1 MTYIE
6 DRDLDLET
14 KKIFLIFQRRWK
26 IGLFTLF
33 LSVVLSALAASQKK
47 PQYTAVGKLLF
58 KNSATSELTGIEQGS
73 NKFETLEK
81 DANPTATEIE
91 VLKSVPIAKQ
101 TIAELELTD
110 ESGEPM
116 NPSILLDNIAASPV
130 IGTDVVTV
138 SYQSPN
144 PEIASKIVDRV
155 MSNYIQNSR
164 FISGENVINANKI
177 IEEQLPKAK
186 AKLEEREK
194 ALRQFQEKNQIFFVD
209 EESRDAVENLQSLE
223 QQIEET
229 ESELKEVQARSI
241 ELQQQLGMNAQQSIA
256 WNQLSKSPDIIRKI
270 EDLQEVQSQLV
281 GERERFDDSHPTII
295 SLQNQA
301 AGLTKSLQQRIQGIS
316 SELSVEDLQI
326 LDKDNISQELTSIL
340 AEAEVQKQGLTEK
353 LSNLRGIKRAY
364 QQNISKIP
372 KLAHENRDLQLKLQT
387 AESKYKFLLK
397 QSQELNLAQQQN
409 FDNVRVIES
418 AQIQEEGV
426 SSSYAIFLSMGTLLG
441 TILAVSVMTGIDLV
455 DDKIKSPEEIKGL
468 FGYKILGIIPDDTK
482 VIKSILDRSTISA
495 YLNSK
500 VSSTFQSKVK
510 LIDAQSSA
518 QNNLIQKT
526 EMLPVRELPDSLS
539 SRAFWM
545 LQAKIKLLKNERDRS
560 EQIIVVSSSL
570 PKEGKSMVTANL
582 ALSLCQLGEKVLII
596 DANLH
601 QPVQHQFWQVDNS
614 IGLSDA
620 VLDPEKVDSAIVS
633 ITDSLDLLP
642 SGQVYSNP
650 LKVIDSAK
658 MELLLWDLAE
668 KYQLIL
674 IDSPS
679 LQDVP
684 DALSL
689 AKIADGMLL
698 VAKTGEL
705 DYQSATICKELL
717 EMTGINVIGLVVN
730 DSD

>member
-1 MTYIE
+1 MTYIANP
-6 DRDLDLET
+6 DIDLEV
-14 KKIFLIFQRRWK
+14 KKIFLVFQRRWK

-58 KNSATSELTGIEQGS
+58 KNSATSELTGIEQAS

-81 DANPTATEIE
+81 DANPTVTEIE

-101 TIAELELTD
+101 TIAELDLTD

-116 NPSILLDNIAASPV
+116 NPSSLLDNIVATPV

-144 PEIASKIVDRV
+144 PEIASKIVDQL

-164 FISGENVINANKI
+164 FISGENVINANEI

-186 AKLEEREK
+186 AKLEEREQ

-209 EESRDAVENLQSLE
+209 EESRAAVENLQNLK
-223 QQIEET
+223 QQIEEA
-229 ESELKEVQARSI
+229 ESQLKEVQARSA
-241 ELQQQLGMNAQQSIA
+241 ELQQQLGMNARQSIA

-281 GERERFDDSHPTII
+281 RERERFDNNHPTII

-301 AGLTKSLQQRIQGIS
+301 ADLTKSLQQRIQGIS
-316 SELSVEDLQI
+316 SEFSVEDLQI
-326 LDKDNISQELTSIL
+326 LDRDNISQELTSAL
-340 AEAEVQKQGLTEK
+340 AEAEVQKQGITEK
-353 LSNLRGIKRAY
+353 LSNLKSIKGTY
-364 QQNISKIP
+364 EQNIAKIP

-387 AESKYKFLLK
+387 AESKYKFLLE

-409 FDNVRVIES
+409 FDNVRVIEF

-426 SSSYAIFLSMGTLLG
+426 SSSYAIFLSMGTVLG
-441 TILAVSVMTGIDLV
+441 TILAVSVMTGIDMV
-455 DDKIKSPEEIKGL
+455 DNKIKSPEEIKGL
-468 FGYKILGIIPDDTK
+468 FGYKILGIIPNDTK
-482 VIKSILDRSTISA
+482 VIKSIPDKSIISA

-500 VSSTFQSKVK
+500 VSSTFQNKVE
-510 LIDAQSSA
+510 LVTPQSSA
-518 QNNLIQKT
+518 QKNLVQKT
-526 EMLPVRELPDSLS
+526 EMLPVRELPDSMS
-539 SRAFWM
+539 SKAFWM
-545 LQAKIKLLKNERDRS
+545 LQAKIKLLQNDRDRS
-560 EQIIVVSSSL
+560 EKIIVVSSSL

-582 ALSLCQLGEKVLII
+582 ALSLSQLGEKVLII
-596 DANLH
+596 DGNLY

-620 VLDPEKVDSAIVS
+620 VLDQEKIDSAIVP

-642 SGQVYSNP
+642 SGQVFSNP
-650 LKVIDSAK
+650 LKIIDSAK
-658 MELLLWDLAE
+658 MELLLWNLAE

-698 VAKTGEL
+698 VAKTGL

-717 EMTGINVIGLVVN
+717 EMTGIDVIGLVVN